1 LKPVHPSAFGAKGSK
16 ASHLTRRPNL
26 GWAGLVLLSALVGLL
41 SAGYAL
47 GLLGDW
53 AELRPSLTKIVTS
66 SAGDGNT
73 EVSGEP
79 GSIDSGVRLFE
90 ASRFLERERA
100 DISGRASVDAP
111 GETPANPPAEA
122 SKRAQVERLI
132 KLMEQS
138 EATWAEGYK
147 AERERAD
154 GIARELAS
162 VRAELVNR
170 AAAEAAL
177 RAEVARMGKLLA
189 AAGWTKKLAA
199 DQKKSKGVVK
209 DSASM
214 RAELADR
221 AAAAEAFARA
231 ANEATTNIT
240 TGSAMTDRLE
250 TDAMPD
256 PVQTTTMDQGG
267 ASTFA
272 ARFGFQSSPTASM
285 QVSSSTGMAKR
296 ERRMRKPANGTTRQT
311 RAIGTETPTARS
323 P

>member
-73 EVSGEP
+73 EVSAET
-79 GSIDSGVRLFE
+79 GSIDSGVRQFE
-90 ASRFLERERA
+90 GSRFLERERA
-100 DISGRASVDAP
+100 DISGRASVAAP

-170 AAAEAAL
+170 AAAGAAL
-177 RAEVARMGKLLA
+177 RAEVARMGRLLEA
-189 AAGWTKKLAA
+189 AKTEKLAA
-199 DQKKSKGVVK
+199 DRKKSKGAVK
-209 DSASM
+209 DSASV

-221 AAAAEAFARA
+221 AAATEA
-231 ANEATTNIT
+231 
-240 TGSAMTDRLE
+240 
-250 TDAMPD
+250 
-256 PVQTTTMDQGG
+256 
-267 ASTFA
+267 
-272 ARFGFQSSPTASM
+272 
-285 QVSSSTGMAKR
+285 
-296 ERRMRKPANGTTRQT
+296 RKPASGTNRQT
-311 RAIGTETPTARS
+311 RVIGTETPNAKN